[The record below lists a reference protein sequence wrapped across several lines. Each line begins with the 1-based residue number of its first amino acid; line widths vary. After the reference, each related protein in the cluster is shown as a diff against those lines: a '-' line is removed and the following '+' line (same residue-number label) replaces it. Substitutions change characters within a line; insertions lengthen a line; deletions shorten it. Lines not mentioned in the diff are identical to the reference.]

1 MKDLVKPAA
10 VAEVPA
16 EQAWQEVG
24 AAQNTR
30 TPRLGNTHGRWATH
44 GRREEEKKMRNCVG
58 ENLVHIQKVDIV
70 VRWGVRM
77 YQHMKEIEVWG
88 LLTSAKPNFF

>member
-1 MKDLVKPAA
+1 M
-10 VAEVPA
+10 AEVPA

-30 TPRLGNTHGRWATH
+30 TPRLGNTWQVGTH
-44 GRREEEKKMRNCVG
+44 GRREEEKKMRNCVR